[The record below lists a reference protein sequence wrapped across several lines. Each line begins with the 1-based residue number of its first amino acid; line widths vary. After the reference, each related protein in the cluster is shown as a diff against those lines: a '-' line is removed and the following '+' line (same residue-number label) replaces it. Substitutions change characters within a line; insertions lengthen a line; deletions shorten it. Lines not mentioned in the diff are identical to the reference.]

1 MEQHIRNI
9 CAMFY
14 ASHYIPVVLYQAD
27 TLVQI
32 YSSESD
38 LDIFTNIFQEMV
50 RSGRSPYILTLSEQG
65 MYGIIRV
72 HETPFHLLIGPMF
85 SFPVTQN
92 IVSAV
97 AKQNFIGNDRID
109 ALKGYLSSIPNYT
122 YNQFANLLGFL
133 NYTINREIYS
143 IAEQF
148 NTASKTVNSR
158 LAAAQAK
165 DIYDSQDEQIL
176 HDTYNFENLMLALIR
191 DGEVEKLTDFLLQ
204 TAQSTELHEGKLADS
219 LLRQAKNLFIG
230 IATMVGK
237 IGAIGGGLNIEET
250 YRLIDLYIQE
260 CEKSSSTDSIKLLQ
274 YNMLLDFAERV
285 AQNKSPE
292 NMSREIFLSVQ
303 FIQNHTNCSIGIDDV
318 AEHIGRSR
326 SYLTKKFREETGESI
341 TDFITKSK
349 IREAKRFLRYTDKTL
364 SEISNHLCF
373 SSQAYFQT
381 VFKKQV
387 GATPNDYRKAKQI

>member
-1 MEQHIRNI
+1 
-9 CAMFY
+9 
-14 ASHYIPVVLYQAD
+14 
-27 TLVQI
+27 
-32 YSSESD
+32 
-38 LDIFTNIFQEMV
+38 
-50 RSGRSPYILTLSEQG
+50 
-65 MYGIIRV
+65 
-72 HETPFHLLIGPMF
+72 
-85 SFPVTQN
+85 
-92 IVSAV
+92 
-97 AKQNFIGNDRID
+97 
-109 ALKGYLSSIPNYT
+109 
-122 YNQFANLLGFL
+122 
-133 NYTINREIYS
+133 
-143 IAEQF
+143 
-148 NTASKTVNSR
+148 
-158 LAAAQAK
+158 
-165 DIYDSQDEQIL
+165 
-176 HDTYNFENLMLALIR
+176 
-191 DGEVEKLTDFLLQ
+191 
-204 TAQSTELHEGKLADS
+204 
-219 LLRQAKNLFIG
+219 
-230 IATMVGK
+230 MVGK

-292 NMSREIFLSVQ
+292 NMSRELFLSVQ

>member
-1 MEQHIRNI
+1 
-9 CAMFY
+9 MFY

-32 YSSESD
+32 YSSESN